1 MTMSA
6 TSSSE
11 ADNEQQEQ
19 AAAPAKAAAAS
30 SPETAAG
37 GTSHEAA
44 AGPAPAGGAPAESA
58 PAAKAPR
65 RAPRRPSKPDAVLAA
80 AVETARAGLLE
91 VVPAEQIGAY
101 AGAFPDAERLV
112 THRFEA
118 LRPGYN
124 GWQWYATVA
133 RVPRGKVATVCEVGL
148 LPSENA
154 VLAPEWVPWSERI
167 RPEDV
172 AADEAAQA
180 QERANAQAQEDADH
194 ADDGG
199 AAGSGDNGADTRE
212 DS

>member
-6 TSSSE
+6 TSSS
-11 ADNEQQEQ
+11 D
-19 AAAPAKAAAAS
+19 
-30 SPETAAG
+30 TAAG
-37 GTSHEAA
+37 HPS
-44 AGPAPAGGAPAESA
+44 PAESGSAGGTPSGA

-91 VVPAEQIGAY
+91 VVPADQIGPY
-101 AGAFPDAERLV
+101 AGAAADAERLV

-154 VLAPEWVPWSERI
+154 VMAPEWVPWSERV

-172 AADEAAQA
+172 AAEEAAEA
-180 QERANAQAQEDADH
+180 QERADAL
-194 ADDGG
+194 AG
-199 AAGSGDNGADTRE
+199 AAGGGSSGGDAGDGGTATHGDGTPE
-212 DS
+212 D

>member
-11 ADNEQQEQ
+11 PVTEQQLP
-19 AAAPAKAAAAS
+19 AAAQAESAAVS
-30 SPETAAG
+30 SPE
-37 GTSHEAA
+37 
-44 AGPAPAGGAPAESA
+44 
-58 PAAKAPR
+58 AKAPR

-101 AGAFPDAERLV
+101 VGAVPDAERLV

-154 VLAPEWVPWSERI
+154 VLAPEWVPWSERV

-172 AADEAAQA
+172 AAEEAAEA
-180 QERANAQAQEDADH
+180 QERANAQAREDADNA
-194 ADDGG
+194 ADDD
-199 AAGSGDNGADTRE
+199 AADTGYNGADTRE

>member
-11 ADNEQQEQ
+11 AAAEQ
-19 AAAPAKAAAAS
+19 P
-30 SPETAAG
+30 T
-37 GTSHEAA
+37 
-44 AGPAPAGGAPAESA
+44 PAESSGGSAGA
-58 PAAKAPR
+58 PAAKAR
-65 RAPRRPSKPDAVLAA
+65 RTPRRPSKPDAVLAA
-80 AVETARAGLLE
+80 AVDTARAGLLE

-101 AGAFPDAERLV
+101 AGAAADAERLV

-133 RVPRGKVATVCEVGL
+133 RVPRGKAATVCEVGL

-154 VLAPEWVPWSERI
+154 VLAPEWVPWSERV

-172 AADEAAQA
+172 AAEEAAQA
-180 QERANAQAQEDADH
+180 QEQANALARAEAEAGTDDDDDDAGQSGTAQQEDR
-194 ADDGG
+194 
-199 AAGSGDNGADTRE
+199 TQE
-212 DS
+212 DR

>member
-1 MTMSA
+1 MTKSA

-11 ADNEQQEQ
+11 AVTEQTSQAESTEP
-19 AAAPAKAAAAS
+19 AAAR
-30 SPETAAG
+30 
-37 GTSHEAA
+37 
-44 AGPAPAGGAPAESA
+44 
-58 PAAKAPR
+58 APR
-65 RAPRRPSKPDAVLAA
+65 RAARRPSKPDALLAA

-101 AGAFPDAERLV
+101 AGAVPDAERLV

-154 VLAPEWVPWSERI
+154 VLAPEWVPWSERL

-172 AADEAAQA
+172 EAEEAAQA
-180 QERANAQAQEDADH
+180 QERAAALAGDGGDEPSGNDGEADERSGH
-194 ADDGG
+194 DDTDDGDG
-199 AAGSGDNGADTRE
+199 TEPPAGGDQAGSRE
-212 DS
+212 DH

>member
-1 MTMSA
+1 MSA

-11 ADNEQQEQ
+11 AVTEQTSRNE
-19 AAAPAKAAAAS
+19 PAS
-30 SPETAAG
+30 SAEQ
-37 GTSHEAA
+37 
-44 AGPAPAGGAPAESA
+44 AESA
-58 PAAKAPR
+58 PAKAPR
-65 RAPRRPSKPDAVLAA
+65 RAVRRPSKPDALLAA

-91 VVPAEQIGAY
+91 VVPAEQIGTY

-154 VLAPEWVPWSERI
+154 VLAPEWVPWSDRL

-172 AADEAAQA
+172 AAEEAAQA
-180 QERANAQAQEDADH
+180 QERAAALAEAGDNHSGNDGAPDNHSGNDDTN
-194 ADDGG
+194 DDGG
-199 AAGSGDNGADTRE
+199 AEPPAGRDKAGTRE
-212 DS
+212 DY

>member
-11 ADNEQQEQ
+11 AAAEQ
-19 AAAPAKAAAAS
+19 P
-30 SPETAAG
+30 T
-37 GTSHEAA
+37 
-44 AGPAPAGGAPAESA
+44 PAESSGGSAGA
-58 PAAKAPR
+58 PAAKAR
-65 RAPRRPSKPDAVLAA
+65 RTPRRPSKPDAVLAA
-80 AVETARAGLLE
+80 AVDTARAGLLE

-101 AGAFPDAERLV
+101 AGAAADAERLV

-133 RVPRGKVATVCEVGL
+133 RVPRGKAATVCEVGL

-154 VLAPEWVPWSERI
+154 VLAPEWVPWSERV

-172 AADEAAQA
+172 AAEEAAQA
-180 QERANAQAQEDADH
+180 QEQANALARAEAEAGTDDAGQSGTAQQEDR
-194 ADDGG
+194 
-199 AAGSGDNGADTRE
+199 TQE
-212 DS
+212 DR

>member
-6 TSSSE
+6 SSSSE
-11 ADNEQQEQ
+11 TVNQQTSRTEP
-19 AAAPAKAAAAS
+19 AA
-30 SPETAAG
+30 ETA
-37 GTSHEAA
+37 
-44 AGPAPAGGAPAESA
+44 P
-58 PAAKAPR
+58 KAPR
-65 RAPRRPSKPDAVLAA
+65 RAARRPTKPDALLAA

-91 VVPAEQIGAY
+91 VVPAEQIGGY
-101 AGAFPDAERLV
+101 AGALPEAERLV

-154 VLAPEWVPWSERI
+154 VLAPEWVPWSERL

-172 AADEAAQA
+172 AAEEAAQA
-180 QERANAQAQEDADH
+180 EERAAELAESGKDERDDDSRDARDGESSGAAEAGAGEDHGSEASRHDEAGSQED
-194 ADDGG
+194 
-199 AAGSGDNGADTRE
+199 N
-212 DS
+212 